1 MMNTHLF
8 KEVEFYQ
15 LCKATEATCGD
26 AFLSHRDR
34 ESGRIVS
41 VLSDGLGSGV
51 KANIL
56 ASMTAKMALK
66 FAQSELDM
74 VRSAEIMMDALPIC
88 AVRKIGY
95 ATYTVVD
102 CRDNR
107 TVRIIEQGNPGFICI
122 RNGEVMELPHEEL
135 TGRGRDYRR
144 LRVTEFEP
152 QPEDR
157 ILFFSDG
164 VTEAG
169 MGSRV
174 YKLGWRRSGVVD
186 FVQQT
191 LANTPS
197 LSARDLV
204 RCVVRAAV
212 SKEPTGRAGDDTTCA
227 AIYMR
232 QPRRTLMLSGPPFA
246 ANRDHEFAQLVE
258 TFVGRKV
265 ICGGTSADIVARE
278 LKRPLHTP
286 LLGGRSM
293 LPPVSSMEGV
303 DLVTEGILTLTEAQ
317 RILESGDMPMETNAA
332 THLVELLRE
341 SDVIEMVIGT
351 RINEAHQDPNLPVD
365 LEIRRN
371 LLKRMKR
378 VLEQTYLKEVNIRTI

>member
-1 MMNTHLF
+1 MNTGLF
-8 KEVEFYQ
+8 KEVEVYQ
-15 LCKATEATCGD
+15 LHKATEIACGD
-26 AFLSHRDR
+26 AFLSHRNR

-66 FAQSELDM
+66 FAESELDM
-74 VRSAEIMMDALPIC
+74 VRSAEIMMDALPVC

-122 RNGEVMELPHEEL
+122 RNSVVIDLPFTEL
-135 TGRGRDYRR
+135 TGRRQDYRR

-169 MGSRV
+169 MGSRT

-191 LANTPS
+191 LATMPDI
-197 LSARDLV
+197 SARDLV
-204 RCVVRAAV
+204 RRVVRTAI
-212 SKEPTGRAGDDTTCA
+212 SKEPGGRAGDDTTCA
-227 AIYMR
+227 AVYMR
-232 QPRRTLMLSGPPFA
+232 KPRRMLLLSGPPFA
-246 ANRDHEFAQLVE
+246 SGRDHEFARLVE
-258 TFVGRKV
+258 TFDGHKA
-265 ICGGTSADIVARE
+265 ICGGTSANIISRE
-278 LKRPLHTP
+278 LRRPLRTP
-286 LLGGRSM
+286 LLGGRAK
-293 LPPVSSMEGV
+293 LPPVSKMDGV

-317 RILESGDMPMETNAA
+317 RILENGETSYENNAA
-332 THLVELLRE
+332 TQLVELFRE
-341 SDVIEMVIGT
+341 SDVIEMVVGT
-351 RINEAHQDPNLPVD
+351 RINEAHQDPSLPVD

-371 LLKRMKR
+371 LLKRMKQ
-378 VLEQTYLKEVNIRTI
+378 VLEQDYLKEVNIRYI